1 MEIEVP
7 SPFNDPEIREEYDG
21 WLDAIQASADADI
34 AYEQFL
40 HNYNETSKLLAGGV
54 FDTF

>member
-1 MEIEVP
+1 MAIEELN
-7 SPFNDPEIREEYDG
+7 SFNDPEFRSEYNE

-40 HNYNETSKLLAGGV
+40 HDFDETTKMLAG
-54 FDTF
+54 DAI